1 MGDGGVLAVE
11 PAAVPA
17 DTATDFEAFFEAE
30 RGRLFRALVL
40 VTRNTHEAEELAQ
53 EAFLK
58 VWERWSRLRDQEPV
72 GYLFRV
78 AMNAHRSRLRR
89 AMRAVRHRAA
99 AAASPTD
106 PFDAVAERDEALRL
120 MGSLTPRQRSAV
132 VLTELVGMSFEDAGR
147 ALGIRPGTVRVL
159 VSQARATLSKT
170 TEDDDA

>member
-1 MGDGGVLAVE
+1 VE
-11 PAAVPA
+11 PTAVSVGS
-17 DTATDFEAFFEAE
+17 TTDFETFFEAE

-40 VTRNTHEAEELAQ
+40 VTRNTEEAEEILQ

-58 VWERWSRLRDQEPV
+58 VWERWSRLREQEPV

-89 AMRAVRHRAA
+89 AMRSVRNLAQGSA
-99 AAASPTD
+99 PAD

-120 MGSLTPRQRSAV
+120 MASLTPRQRSAV
-132 VLTELVGMSFEDAGR
+132 VLTELVGLSFDDAAR

-159 VSQARATLSKT
+159 VSQARASLSKT
-170 TEDDDA
+170 MEDHDA